1 MTLCQVIAIGY
12 AVMTTR
18 TLMLDWKMRALRV
31 LPIFVLPA
39 LAWILY
45 SGIHSLTGIC
55 ERMDQR
61 SLERL
66 REERQAKIDELKD
79 RTNYYNTQQLIQ
91 RYDPDPAA
99 KAAAASVLA
108 SKLGA
113 DSGLHFLVDESS
125 HLNQHDMG
133 KSSDYEY
140 MQSGGLRRRNQTE
153 ARSPGSMQD
162 GGFQYDGTEVSDIAM
177 PAEFVVDH
185 QSPVAMSPQD
195 SGWMAR
201 LAALLV
207 GEDPTQSYALICGN
221 CHMHNGLVRK
231 EDFLV
236 YTYYCPHCHALNK
249 PRNMDETSTCTSSPN
264 MRTLMPHQLVL
275 SKSEFP
281 SGANSPDKSSPTNHH
296 RLNRPKISGENRSDI
311 SIPSRKSS
319 PKNRHRVN
327 EPKALDENRTD
338 VNVPDMKSSTTV
350 VNANLVKESSES
362 VNEKKNTVAEDPDN
376 QSLT

>member
-1 MTLCQVIAIGY
+1 MPCFRAHLTKEMKGKPNNKFNEFGY
-12 AVMTTR
+12 A
-18 TLMLDWKMRALRV
+18 
-31 LPIFVLPA
+31 
-39 LAWILY
+39 
-45 SGIHSLTGIC
+45 G
-55 ERMDQR
+55 ERRDQR

-113 DSGLHFLVDESS
+113 DSGLNFLVDES

-133 KSSDYEY
+133 KSSDFEY
-140 MQSGGLRRRNQTE
+140 MQLGGLRRRNQTE

-162 GGFQYDGTEVSDIAM
+162 GGFQYEGTEVSDIAM
-177 PAEFVVDH
+177 PGEFVVDH

-249 PRNMDETSTCTSSPN
+249 PRNMDETSTCTNSPN

-281 SGANSPDKSSPTNHH
+281 SGANSPEMKSSPTNRH
-296 RLNRPKISGENRSDI
+296 RVNKPKASGENCSDI
-311 SIPSRKSS
+311 GIPGRKSS
-319 PKNRHRVN
+319 PANRHHVN
-327 EPKALDENRTD
+327 KLKALDENRAD

-350 VNANLVKESSES
+350 VNAANLVKESSES
-362 VNEKKNTVAEDPDN
+362 VNEEEY
-376 QSLT
+376 SC